1 MTLAKLNRLD
11 RDAFVEAV
19 GRVFE
24 HSPWVAAR
32 AWGKRPF
39 ATLDALH
46 AAMTA
51 ELRAASEDERLA
63 LIRAH
68 PDLGTRARMS
78 ASSTSEQ
85 AGAGLDALAPAEF
98 ERLLRL
104 NAAYRGKFGFPF
116 LYAVRGRSK
125 HDILN
130 ALETRLSAARD
141 EELAEA
147 LRQIDRIA
155 RVRLEQTI
163 QEQP

>member
-1 MTLAKLNRLD
+1 
-11 RDAFVEAV
+11 
-19 GRVFE
+19 
-24 HSPWVAAR
+24 VASR
-32 AWGKRPF
+32 AWNGRPF

-51 ELRAASEDERLA
+51 EVRAAGEDEQLE

-68 PDLGTRARMS
+68 PDLGTRARKS
-78 ASSTSEQ
+78 AVSTSEQ
-85 AGAGLDALAPAEF
+85 AGAGLDALAPQEF
-98 ERLLRL
+98 DRLQRL
-104 NAAYRGKFGFPF
+104 NAEYRGKFGFPF

-130 ALETRLSAARD
+130 ALETRLAAARG

-163 QEQP
+163 REQP